1 MQSPLYYIIY
11 INFQY
16 NICWRKSYICVIHLF
31 IKIYLVQNF
40 RTFTYK
46 IFYVNSCVLHLTMQ
60 TFAKTKF
67 NYVNSS
73 LPGKIISYNVTIL
86 RVSVSPE
93 LLYHFA
99 HGFWC
104 SFVLCNGN
112 SQRILFYT
120 CVYVCV
126 SVYLCKISCD
136 KIIRRDIVA

>member
-1 MQSPLYYIIY
+1 
-11 INFQY
+11 
-16 NICWRKSYICVIHLF
+16 
-31 IKIYLVQNF
+31 
-40 RTFTYK
+40 
-46 IFYVNSCVLHLTMQ
+46 MQ

-99 HGFWC
+99 HVNMVFGVR
-104 SFVLCNGN
+104 SFFVMEI
-112 SQRILFYT
+112 RREYYFIRVYT
-120 CVYVCV
+120 CVCV